1 VVERLGSR
9 AKDAGRFGSREKDEG
24 RPGSREKDVVGRP
37 RIACKIWSLN
47 KKVENSKI

>member
-1 VVERLGSR
+1 MVERLGSR

-37 RIACKIWSLN
+37 RIACKI
-47 KKVENSKI
+47 